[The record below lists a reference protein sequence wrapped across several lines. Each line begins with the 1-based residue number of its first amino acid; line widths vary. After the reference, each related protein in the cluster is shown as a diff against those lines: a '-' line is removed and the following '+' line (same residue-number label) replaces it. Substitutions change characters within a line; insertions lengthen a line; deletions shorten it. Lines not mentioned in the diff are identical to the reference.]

1 MSVRVEEQRE
11 KMGMKRMRVVVMMF
25 NGDGNSLLVLME
37 GGRQRKM

>member
-11 KMGMKRMRVVVMMF
+11 KKGMKRMRVVVMF